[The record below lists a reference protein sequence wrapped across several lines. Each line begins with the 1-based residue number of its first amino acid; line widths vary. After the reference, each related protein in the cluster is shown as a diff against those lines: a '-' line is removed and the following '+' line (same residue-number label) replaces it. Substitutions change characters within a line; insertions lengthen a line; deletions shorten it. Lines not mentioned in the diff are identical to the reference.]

1 MENQINNIINEEE
14 LYNIASFYNPNDE
27 ETLQTVSMTELYDQ
41 SFQKRPPIIDGLIL
55 PGTYIFA
62 GAPKLGKSFL
72 MMQIAYHVA
81 TGTDMWGYH
90 VHKGTVLYLA
100 LEDDLRRLQERLFR
114 MFGTECTDDLY
125 LATRSD
131 TLEGN
136 LINQMEAF
144 REDHPDTSLII
155 IDTLQK
161 VKEQGNDKY
170 SYANDYETIGKL
182 KAFTD
187 FTGISLL
194 IVHHTRK
201 QQSDDHFEMI
211 SGTTAIHGAADGA
224 FILHKDKRVG
234 SEAILEISGRDQM
247 DQKLYL
253 NRNAET
259 LIWEITKAE
268 AEEITPPADPI
279 LEKVAA
285 FANKFFCWEG
295 SPSEFVKLLGLD
307 MAPNKLTMYLN
318 VNLGRLAQ
326 EYNVEYKSMR
336 THDGRRIRVLY
347 DPWKA

>member
-1 MENQINNIINEEE
+1 MENQIDRIIDEE
-14 LYNIASFYNPNDE
+14 ISSITSFYNPIDNKN
-27 ETLQTVSMTELYDQ
+27 LQTVSMTELYDQ

-72 MMQIAYHVA
+72 MLQIAYHVA

-90 VHKGTVLYLA
+90 AHKGTVLYLA

-114 MFGTECTDDLY
+114 MFGTECADDLY

-144 REDHPDTSLII
+144 RDDHPDTTLII

-268 AEEITPPADPI
+268 AEEITSPADPI

-285 FANKFFCWEG
+285 FTNKFFCWEG

-336 THDGRRIRVLY
+336 THDGRRIRVVY